1 MIKKNLKVNNKLG
14 LHARPATAL
23 VKLAQKFRSS
33 ITLHKVNNEEKKAD
47 CKSVISILLLGA
59 NKGTELVLC
68 SIGDDAHNAIE
79 EISNFFNRNFDE
91 VI

>member
-23 VKLAQKFRSS
+23 VRLAQKFRSS
-33 ITLHKVNNEEKKAD
+33 ITLYKVNNEEKKAD

-68 SIGDDAHNAIE
+68 GIGDDAHNAIE

-91 VI
+91 VV